1 MNKFRNSLVAVATAF
16 AVTTAGV
23 SVASAQETETNTS
36 SAGDIFGDL
45 SSDKDDTTTPPEN
58 GEKDNGSSDYFFDED
73 GEFDIKKVTGI
84 FSLITGAIGVLTA
97 VYTFV
102 NRFTK

>member
-23 SVASAQETETNTS
+23 SVASAAEADSSSLERLDLGSSNTGTETDTPTEPGQET
-36 SAGDIFGDL
+36 
-45 SSDKDDTTTPPEN
+45 
-58 GEKDNGSSDYFFDED
+58 DNGSSDYFFDDE
-73 GEFDIKKVTGI
+73 GEFEIKKLTGI
-84 FSLITGAIGVLTA
+84 FTAITGAIGVLTA
-97 VYTFV
+97 IYTFV